1 MTGKGRRIFGVTQPF
16 GGFRSRSVRGGVL
29 SIALGLAMA
38 ASSTI
43 APAMAEERVA
53 AIVPQEVGP
62 RQIRSELAAIS
73 GQIRVAQETLARL
86 RSEAASLALDREAL
100 SRRLVDSA
108 KAADTLAEELAALE
122 TRLGD
127 MSVRSLELDRSL
139 AERRRVLTGL
149 LAAMQRLG
157 RSPPPAILV
166 RPDDAIG
173 ALRSAMILGRVV
185 PAVQQETAALG
196 REIDELATLSS
207 AMESAKLAYADRLAK
222 QRVEE
227 ARLES
232 LIAERQQA
240 ESRSRTESEALVARA
255 ERLSARAATL
265 EQLIAALDHADAR
278 QRPEAAPA
286 PETSYDIA
294 SLRENMPRLRGNAA
308 FSTLKGVL
316 NRPVSGETIL
326 GFGQADAG
334 GRLSSGMRLAGI
346 FGDRVTAPADAE
358 VLYAG
363 PFRSYGQLLILNAG
377 DGYHIVLAGMAE
389 IDVEVGQF
397 VLAGEPVARM
407 GARRLAERGDGQ
419 YPPESGP
426 QLYVEFRKDGQPVDP
441 APWWAERPSGRTRND
456 T

>member
-1 MTGKGRRIFGVTQPF
+1 MSRF
-16 GGFRSRSVRGGVL
+16 FRGATL
-29 SIALGLAMA
+29 WIPLAL
-38 ASSTI
+38 I
-43 APAMAEERVA
+43 APVSAGPFPAAAEERVA
-53 AIVPQEVGP
+53 AIGPQEAGS

-73 GQIRVAQETLARL
+73 GQIRITQETLARL
-86 RSEAASLALDREAL
+86 RSEAAELALDREAL

-108 KAADTLAEELAALE
+108 RAAESLAAELAALE
-122 TRLGD
+122 VRLGR
-127 MSVRSLELDRSL
+127 MAARSLELDRSL
-139 AERRRVLTGL
+139 AERQRVLTGL

-157 RSPPPAILV
+157 RSPPPAVLV

-173 ALRSAMILGRVV
+173 ALRSAMMLGRVV

-196 REIDELATLSS
+196 REIDELATLST
-207 AMESAKLAYADRLAK
+207 AMESAKAAYADRLAAR
-222 QRVEE
+222 RVEE

-232 LIAERQQA
+232 LIAERRQA
-240 ESRSRTESEALVARA
+240 ETRSQAESEALAARA

-265 EQLIAALDHADAR
+265 EQLIAALDKADA
-278 QRPEAAPA
+278 PERHETAPQ
-286 PETSYDIA
+286 PETRYDIA

-334 GRLSSGMRLAGI
+334 GRSSSGMRFAGI

-389 IDVEVGQF
+389 IDVDVGQF

-407 GARRLAERGDGQ
+407 GARRLAERDDGQ

-426 QLYVEFRKDGQPVDP
+426 ELYVEFRKDGQPVDP

>member
-1 MTGKGRRIFGVTQPF
+1 MAVTQPF
-16 GGFRSRSVRGGVL
+16 RGPLSRAVRRAAL
-29 SIALGLAMA
+29 WIALGVLVPLSAIPSA
-38 ASSTI
+38 AG
-43 APAMAEERVA
+43 AEERVA
-53 AIVPQEVGP
+53 AIGPQQGGSG
-62 RQIRSELAAIS
+62 QIRRELAAIS
-73 GQIRVAQETLARL
+73 GQIQVTQQTLARL
-86 RSEAASLALDREAL
+86 RSEAAEIALDREAL
-100 SRRLVDSA
+100 SRRLVESA
-108 KAADTLAEELAALE
+108 KAAESLSAELAGLE
-122 TRLGD
+122 TRLERMGA
-127 MSVRSLELDRSL
+127 RSLALDRSL

-157 RSPPPAILV
+157 RSPPPALLV
-166 RPDDAIG
+166 QPDDAIG
-173 ALRSAMILGRVV
+173 ALRSAMMLGRVV

-196 REIDELATLSS
+196 REIDELSS
-207 AMESAKLAYADRLAK
+207 LTTAMEAAKASYADRLAD
-222 QRVEE
+222 RRIED

-232 LIAERQQA
+232 LIAERRQAETRSQA
-240 ESRSRTESEALVARA
+240 ESQALAARA

-265 EQLIAALDHADAR
+265 EQLIAALDKADAPQAR
-278 QRPEAAPA
+278 EAARP
-286 PETSYDIA
+286 PETGYDIA
-294 SLRENMPRLRGNAA
+294 SLRENMPRLRSDAV

-326 GFGQADAG
+326 GFGQVDAG
-334 GRLSSGMRLAGI
+334 GRSSSGMRFASA
-346 FGDRVTAPADAE
+346 FGDRVIAPADAE

-389 IDVEVGQF
+389 IDVDVGQF

-426 QLYVEFRKDGQPVDP
+426 ELYVEFRKDGQPVDP